1 MIAVTIDDHS
11 GQPVALAPNDATQF
25 WIDPSPVAVFGRLAN
40 AAFEKI
46 KIEVLALARKTARHD
61 LRLGIVNRAPDQA
74 IATVL
79 ERNDVAVYWVAEYFQ
94 HLARKNPV
102 VSVQN
107 SGARFDDY
115 SCHGEEW

>member
-1 MIAVTIDDHS
+1 MIAVTIDDHP
-11 GQPVALAPNDATQF
+11 GQPVALAPNDPAQF
-25 WIDPSPVAVFGRLAN
+25 WIDPSPVAVVGRLAN

-46 KIEVLALARKTARHD
+46 KIEILPLPRKTARHD
-61 LRLGIVNRAPDQA
+61 LRPGIVNRAPDQTIAA
-74 IATVL
+74 IL

-102 VSVQN
+102 VSVKN
-107 SGARFDDY
+107 SGPRFDDD